1 MKLPLKSL
9 RQNSALLSAA
19 TLMCATAHAFVTG
32 NPSETPAAA
41 PATDRIIVKYKD
53 NTPMATA
60 NSLPQAVLD
69 EASLTAGAELQ
80 HVRRLSTG
88 AQLLRLDMRTDNTE
102 LAEIIGRLQQDPD
115 VEYVEPDLLMQ
126 PMTTADYEMY
136 YLQWNHFEPTGGLN
150 VPAAWDITQ
159 GEGAVVGVIDTGYT
173 QNENTQ
179 NPDLLDKL
187 LPGYDMISVPQVSRD
202 DDGRDS
208 DASDKGDWQEEASDC
223 AAGTPVVNV
232 DDPYYPWISGL
243 PSPPPARGS
252 SWHGNY
258 MAGIVA
264 ATANNGWGL
273 IGVAHKAKVVPVRAL
288 GHCGGYTSDIA
299 DAIIWGAGG
308 AVADAPA
315 NANPAQVLALGIGAS
330 GSCGPTTQSAIDSA
344 RALGATVVVAA
355 GNDNSGLGNTTPA
368 NCDGVV
374 TVGATDRT
382 GSRAWYSNY
391 GSPVDVS
398 APGGDNSTDYNS
410 AVLSIGNP
418 GTRSPDRYWERF
430 THKQGTSAAAAHVA
444 GVAALLYAK
453 NPTLTPTQVEA
464 ILKDTA
470 RSFPVPC
477 QQCGSGIVD
486 AAAAVA
492 AAGEGQLPF
501 ELANGVAVSGLRDF
515 ETQRELHFS
524 LDVPV
529 DVSDLQFQISGGT
542 GDADLYVQFGSPPT
556 TSSYDCRPNL
566 AGNNETCSIPNA
578 QTGTYYGMVRAESP
592 FTDVNLVGSFDDGST
607 GWIKTDVSGS
617 EFHWQHFTLEVNPHM
632 SSLSARMFGGNF
644 PGGEIG
650 LGGYDNDIFLRHG
663 SKPAFFTYDC
673 RTNGFSYSERCTISN
688 PAAGTWYISI
698 YTEKNFTGVTLEAQ
712 ATR

>member
-9 RQNSALLSAA
+9 LQNSALLSAA
-19 TLMCATAHAFVTG
+19 TLMCATAHAFVTN
-32 NPSETPAAA
+32 NPSEIPAAA
-41 PATDRIIVKYKD
+41 PATDRIIVKFRD

-60 NSLPQAVLD
+60 SSLPQAVLD

-88 AQLLRLDMRTDNTE
+88 AQLLRLDMRTDSTE

-126 PMTTADYEMY
+126 PMTTADLEMY
-136 YLQWNHFEPTGGLN
+136 YFQWNHFEPTGGLN

-173 QNENTQ
+173 QNT
-179 NPDLLDKL
+179 DLLDKL
-187 LPGYDMISVPQVSRD
+187 LPGYDMISIPQAARD
-202 DDGRDS
+202 GDGRDS
-208 DASDKGDWQEEASDC
+208 DASDKGDWQEEVSDC
-223 AAGTPVVNV
+223 DAGTPVVNV
-232 DDPYYPWISGL
+232 DDPWINSVL
-243 PSPPPARGS
+243 TPPPPARGS

-258 MAGIVA
+258 MAGMVT
-264 ATANNGWGL
+264 ATANNGRGL

-308 AVADAPA
+308 AVGDAPA
-315 NANPAQVLALGIGAS
+315 NTNPAQVLALGIGAN

-355 GNDNSGLGNTTPA
+355 GNDNSSLGNTTPA

-398 APGGDNSTDYNS
+398 APGGDNSTDFYS
-410 AVLSIGNP
+410 AVISIGNP
-418 GTRSPDRYWERF
+418 GTRSPDRLSRDRYSF
-430 THKQGTSAAAAHVA
+430 KQGTSVAAAHVA

-453 NPTLTPTQVEA
+453 NPNLTPTQVEA

-501 ELANGVAVSGLRDF
+501 ELANGVAVDGLRDF

-524 LDVPV
+524 LEVPV
-529 DVSDLQFQISGGT
+529 GVSDLRFQISGGN
-542 GDADLYVQFGSPPT
+542 GDADLYMQFGSPPT

-592 FTDVNLVGSFDDGST
+592 FTDVSLVGSFDDGST

-617 EFHWQHFTLEVNPHM
+617 QFYWRHFTLEVNPHM
-632 SSLSARMFGGNF
+632 SSLSVRMFGGNF
-644 PGGEIG
+644 PGDEINTP
-650 LGGYDNDIFLRHG
+650 YSNDIFLRHG
-663 SKPAFFTYDC
+663 SQPNHFDYDC
-673 RTNGFSYSERCTISN
+673 RTTGWSYSERCTISN
-688 PAAGTWYISI
+688 PAAGTWYISV
-698 YTEKNFTGVTLEAQ
+698 YTERSFTDVTLEAQ